1 MYTNHGCSRE
11 CSSFSHPVPRPWM
24 GAGPQCPGPFPTEAF
39 PHLVLCPAH
48 PFLPACAHFEAVG
61 LCCASRPRTSELGVG
76 ELSFHVSLLQT
87 GPLLAAP
94 RGSNSGDG
102 LMPGSARARPLP
114 SPWWRSVNI
123 YLKGAWNSVCLC
135 IPAVI
140 FPDLGSGSGFL
151 GYDSKIMSN

>member
-1 MYTNHGCSRE
+1 MFPGVFQLLTPCPSALDGSRSSVSGTLPHG
-11 CSSFSHPVPRPWM
+11 
-24 GAGPQCPGPFPTEAF
+24 G
-39 PHLVLCPAH
+39 
-48 PFLPACAHFEAVG
+48 LPAPCPLPSTPLPARLRSLEAVG

-135 IPAVI
+135 IPG
-140 FPDLGSGSGFL
+140 LGSGSGFL
-151 GYDSKIMSN
+151 GYDTKIMSN